1 MNIIYIH
8 GLDSDANSIKGSLLE
23 EYCRQYDPDIKVLR
37 PDLNKTP
44 DQVFDQMLSLIDS
57 VASKNSHDQNTVL
70 VGSSLGGY
78 FATLLSNHTGC
89 PALLLNPSI
98 QPHQTLQRF
107 KHSTETED
115 DGAKDESANDEASE
129 VLYTTLG
136 GWHITNADLEW
147 FACHQLSSLNYPKK
161 VVALI
166 KEGDEL
172 LNSSLSANFY
182 REQGATVNMQKGGD
196 HRFSDF
202 KTQLPKVIEVIQQL
216 VKRPLA
222 KVAENFTITETLITF

>member
-107 KHSTETED
+107 KHSTETEED

-136 GWHITNADLEW
+136 GWRITNADLRW

-216 VKRPLA
+216 VKGRL
-222 KVAENFTITETLITF
+222 V

>member
-23 EYCRQYDPDIKVLR
+23 EYCRQYDPDIKVLC

-57 VASKNSHDQNTVL
+57 VASKNPHDQDTVL

-107 KHSTETED
+107 KYNAETKD
-115 DGAKDESANDEASE
+115 DGAKDEDAKDEASE

-136 GWHITNADLEW
+136 GWRITNADLEW

-216 VKRPLA
+216 VKGRL
-222 KVAENFTITETLITF
+222 V

>member
-115 DGAKDESANDEASE
+115 DGANDEASE

-136 GWHITNADLEW
+136 GWRITNADLRW

-216 VKRPLA
+216 VKGRL
-222 KVAENFTITETLITF
+222 V

>member
-8 GLDSDANSIKGSLLE
+8 GLDSDANSIKDSLLE

-107 KHSTETED
+107 KHSIETED

-136 GWHITNADLEW
+136 GWRITNADLKW

-202 KTQLPKVIEVIQQL
+202 KIQLPTVIEVIQQL
-216 VKRPLA
+216 VKGRL
-222 KVAENFTITETLITF
+222 V

>member
-115 DGAKDESANDEASE
+115 DGAKDEASK

-136 GWHITNADLEW
+136 GWRITNADLRW

-202 KTQLPKVIEVIQQL
+202 KT
-216 VKRPLA
+216 
-222 KVAENFTITETLITF
+222 

>member
-107 KHSTETED
+107 KHSTETETETETED

-136 GWHITNADLEW
+136 GWRITNADLRW

-216 VKRPLA
+216 VKGRL
-222 KVAENFTITETLITF
+222 V

>member
-115 DGAKDESANDEASE
+115 
-129 VLYTTLG
+129 
-136 GWHITNADLEW
+136 
-147 FACHQLSSLNYPKK
+147 
-161 VVALI
+161 
-166 KEGDEL
+166 
-172 LNSSLSANFY
+172 
-182 REQGATVNMQKGGD
+182 
-196 HRFSDF
+196 
-202 KTQLPKVIEVIQQL
+202 
-216 VKRPLA
+216 
-222 KVAENFTITETLITF
+222 

>member
-37 PDLNKTP
+37 PDLNKAP
-44 DQVFDQMLSLIDS
+44 DRVFDQMLSLIDS

-115 DGAKDESANDEASE
+115 DGAKDESTNDEASE

-136 GWHITNADLEW
+136 GWRITNADLRW

-216 VKRPLA
+216 VKGRL
-222 KVAENFTITETLITF
+222 V